1 MNNYNSNIN
10 DINDNK
16 QPNNI
21 NFVNNK
27 KTSKNSLEQK
37 QVEGKEEIFKNTDN
51 YELGNENN
59 LNNLNDN
66 NNININNENI
76 KVIKSKNLNE
86 NQNNNRINSIL
97 SINNNNFAQNHLET
111 VLETFNE
118 VSCSRFDSSK
128 LSDNNSNDNGN
139 GNKNKNINNNIIDI
153 NNSNFKENN
162 ELKQKTKDEAI
173 IISEQKIQ
181 YSENNTT
188 ALATLAANNTKKSL
202 YLFKSEKTD

>member
-1 MNNYNSNIN
+1 MNDYNSNN
-10 DINDNK
+10 NDNE

-27 KTSKNSLEQK
+27 KSSKNSLEQK
-37 QVEGKEEIFKNTDN
+37 QVKGKEEIFKNSDN

-59 LNNLNDN
+59 LKNLND
-66 NNININNENI
+66 NNININNENT

-97 SINNNNFAQNHLET
+97 SINNNNYAQNHLET
-111 VLETFNE
+111 VLETINE

-128 LSDNNSNDNGN
+128 LSDNNCNNN
-139 GNKNKNINNNIIDI
+139 ENKNKNINNNIIDV

-162 ELKQKTKDEAI
+162 EIKQKTKDEAI